1 MIIQVGIIE
10 CSSLLCLDKN
20 DLDNNITS
28 NDGNSNTFY
37 VHCWFFILRVII
49 DKRLVSIRHTWFLP
63 GHQS

>member
-10 CSSLLCLDKN
+10 CSSLFCLDKN

-37 VHCWFFILRVII
+37 VHC
-49 DKRLVSIRHTWFLP
+49 
-63 GHQS
+63 